1 MEISIKP
8 IVTEKATKLTE
19 ALNRYTFRVS
29 PETNKTQIKS
39 MVEELYGVK
48 VTKVN
53 TMIVRRKR
61 KQRYTKDNKESQKEA
76 KNSYIGLRSH
86 TISIVI
92 FSFFAIAALHR
103 LVSSN
108 S

>member
-61 KQRYTKDNKESQKEA
+61 KQRYTK
-76 KNSYIGLRSH
+76 G
-86 TISIVI
+86 
-92 FSFFAIAALHR
+92 ALSKAPLPSR
-103 LVSSN
+103 KKLSLAWPTVR
-108 S
+108 